1 MNIAIDIDDTISET
15 FETLLPYAVKYTTEE
30 LKKDPKI
37 EITGEYKTHFYIVE
51 ICKWNKIE
59 AMKFWMKYYAQIL
72 REVNPKK
79 FAPEVINNLRDR
91 GHKIYLITA
100 RWSLKKDDTKLITE
114 KWLKE
119 NNIGYDELIMGADE
133 KLKILREKNIDIFID
148 DGYDNCASV
157 AENSDIKV
165 YMMDSKVNGKHKHEK
180 IKRVYSWPEID
191 KLIN

>member
-114 KWLKE
+114 KCLKE
-119 NNIGYDELIMGADE
+119 N
-133 KLKILREKNIDIFID
+133 KK
-148 DGYDNCASV
+148 
-157 AENSDIKV
+157 
-165 YMMDSKVNGKHKHEK
+165 
-180 IKRVYSWPEID
+180 
-191 KLIN
+191 